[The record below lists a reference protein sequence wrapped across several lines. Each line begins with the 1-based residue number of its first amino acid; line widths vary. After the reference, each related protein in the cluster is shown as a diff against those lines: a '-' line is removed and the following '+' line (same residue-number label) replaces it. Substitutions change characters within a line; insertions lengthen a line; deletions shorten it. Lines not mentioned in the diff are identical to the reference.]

1 MEPGAEINKKSH
13 KVLVGLIV
21 VAVIAIIA
29 GFVVRGIREGGDLI
43 TTGGIESEKRT
54 VEELENLALPRVG
67 EEAPEEGVGV
77 PGKIAE
83 GESGKP
89 GQQYW
94 VFETELKDG
103 KLDPFEFRVPV
114 GDLLGISII
123 NGENEKHIVSISG
136 ESEFVPNFIERT
148 IAPGGTAS
156 MRTQVLELGEYNI
169 FCTTCKEEIVG
180 KFVVVPKEG

>member
-1 MEPGAEINKKSH
+1 MDPGKRGKNLIIGLV
-13 KVLVGLIV
+13 VLAG
-21 VAVIAIIA
+21 IAIIV
-29 GFVVRGIREGGDLI
+29 GFVVRGIQQGGGLIIGGVGGEERTAKELQDLI
-43 TTGGIESEKRT
+43 VPK
-54 VEELENLALPRVG
+54 VG

-83 GESGKP
+83 GESGNP

-94 VFETELKDG
+94 VFETELREG

-114 GDLLGISII
+114 GDLLGISIM
-123 NGENEKHIVSISG
+123 NSENEDQTVHISG
-136 ESEFVPNFIERT
+136 ASAFAPNFIERT

-156 MRTQVLELGEYNI
+156 MRTQVLELGEYNVL
-169 FCTTCKEEIVG
+169 CTTCKTQVVG